1 MEFTTEDHCHLA
13 DALNLLESGHWR
25 AFEDRLWLAFG
36 DKWEHVRTMLVKHQH
51 IVLRGQWKDEPTLTE
66 RGVLLLQR
74 LMSRPEAVAS

>member
-1 MEFTTEDHCHLA
+1 
-13 DALNLLESGHWR
+13 
-25 AFEDRLWLAFG
+25 
-36 DKWEHVRTMLVKHQH
+36 MLVKHQH